1 MIIIFTVNFIP
12 ETPDVPTMA
21 PTDEEMGDEVDDFFK
36 DTEFG
41 TVYDWDAKAEEE
53 AIEFYA
59 SEDTSKS
66 TKLGK
71 SMWEEKAVY
80 GKASKSGKGSKS
92 SKKSAIYKKG
102 AKGALLGLPKT
113 YEAVI
118 EDDVVEDEETVE
130 SWLDSFA
137 AEGGMTYSDLFS
149 AATGEEETEETE
161 IMGRMEGGKFCQ
173 SLIPE

>member
-1 MIIIFTVNFIP
+1 
-12 ETPDVPTMA
+12 MA
-21 PTDEEMGDEVDDFFK
+21 PTEMEDEVDDFFK

-53 AIEFYA
+53 AIEFHA

-71 SMWEEKAVY
+71 AMWEEKAVY

-102 AKGALLGLPKT
+102 AKGALLGLPTT
-113 YEAVI
+113 YEAVV
-118 EDDVVEDEETVE
+118 EDDVVEEEETVD
-130 SWLDSFA
+130 SWLNSFT

-149 AATGEEETEETE
+149 TVTEEEETEETE
-161 IMGRMEGGKFCQ
+161 IMGRMEGGKFYQ
-173 SLIPE
+173 ALIRNEA